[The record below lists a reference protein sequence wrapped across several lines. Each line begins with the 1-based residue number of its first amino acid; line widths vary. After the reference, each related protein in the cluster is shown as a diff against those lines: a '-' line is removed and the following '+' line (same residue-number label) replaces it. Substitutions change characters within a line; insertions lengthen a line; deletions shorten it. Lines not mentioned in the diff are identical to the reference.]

1 MSKINVLVLITV
13 MDRAG
18 AETMLMNYLRSINRD
33 KIQMDFLINRKE
45 RADYENEIEQLGS
58 KVYHMCPLYPGRF
71 GKYKREFRKFL
82 TEHPE
87 YRIIHSNLE
96 ERSYFALRIAGEM
109 GIPVRIAHAHSA
121 PKGHDLKMFARL
133 YFRKRL
139 QKYCTHKM
147 ACGEK
152 AARWLFGDDVHIVS
166 MKEYICNKA
175 NLGNNI
181 AIIMRNAIDTRKFA
195 YTETVRTAE
204 RRKLKVNDGTLV
216 IGHIGRFTREK
227 NQSFLIDAFLN
238 VNNRYKNSTLLL
250 IGGGTPKE
258 ELKYKE
264 EIQRKVK
271 ELGLTTKVKFLG
283 VRDDIHEI
291 MQAMDI
297 FVMPSISE
305 GFPVTLVEAQALGL
319 KCLVSD
325 GVSYEVNMTEEIQ
338 YKSLEDGPEEW
349 ANKIIS
355 FTGVKSGDGE
365 NKVFTVTDEDSTKR
379 MQMNQKVSAAGYDIM
394 ANTELLENLYKM

>member
-1 MSKINVLVLITV
+1 M
-13 MDRAG
+13 
-18 AETMLMNYLRSINRD
+18 
-33 KIQMDFLINRKE
+33 
-45 RADYENEIEQLGS
+45 
-58 KVYHMCPLYPGRF
+58 
-71 GKYKREFRKFL
+71 
-82 TEHPE
+82 
-87 YRIIHSNLE
+87 
-96 ERSYFALRIAGEM
+96 
-109 GIPVRIAHAHSA
+109 
-121 PKGHDLKMFARL
+121 
-133 YFRKRL
+133 
-139 QKYCTHKM
+139 
-147 ACGEK
+147 
-152 AARWLFGDDVHIVS
+152 
-166 MKEYICNKA
+166 
-175 NLGNNI
+175 
-181 AIIMRNAIDTRKFA
+181 
-195 YTETVRTAE
+195 
-204 RRKLKVNDGTLV
+204 
-216 IGHIGRFTREK
+216 
-227 NQSFLIDAFLN
+227 
-238 VNNRYKNSTLLL
+238 L

-291 MQAMDI
+291 MQVMDI

-355 FTGVKSGDGE
+355 FTGVKSGDEE
-365 NKVFTVTDEDSTKR
+365 NKVFTVTDVDSTKR

>member
-33 KIQMDFLINRKE
+33 KIQIDFLINRKE
-45 RADYENEIEQLGS
+45 RADYEDEIEQLGS
-58 KVYHMCPLYPGRF
+58 KVYHMCPLYPGKF
-71 GKYKREFRKFL
+71 SKYKREFRKFL

-87 YRIIHSNLE
+87 YQIIHSNLE
-96 ERSYFALRIAGEM
+96 ERSYFALRIAEEM

-121 PKGHDLKMFARL
+121 PKGHNLKMFARL

-147 ACGEK
+147 ACGQK
-152 AARWLFGDDVHIVS
+152 AAKWLFGDDVHIVN
-166 MKEYICNKA
+166 MEEYICNRA
-175 NLGNNI
+175 NLWNNI
-181 AIIMRNAIDTRKFA
+181 AIIMRNAIDTRKFT

-227 NQSFLIDAFLN
+227 NQSFLIDVFNN
-238 VNNRYKNSTLLL
+238 VNNLHQNSMLLL
-250 IGGGTPKE
+250 IGGGAPKE
-258 ELKYKE
+258 ELRYKE
-264 EIQRKVK
+264 EIQKKVR
-271 ELGLTTKVKFLG
+271 ELGLTKKVKFLG
-283 VRDDIHEI
+283 VRDDIDKI

-297 FVMPSISE
+297 FVMPSTSE

-338 YKSLEDGPEEW
+338 YKSLEDAPEEW

-355 FTGVKSGDGE
+355 FTGLRSGKAEDE
-365 NKVFTVTDEDSTKR
+365 TFTITDKNRREK

-394 ANTELLENLYKM
+394 ANAVLLEKFYEL